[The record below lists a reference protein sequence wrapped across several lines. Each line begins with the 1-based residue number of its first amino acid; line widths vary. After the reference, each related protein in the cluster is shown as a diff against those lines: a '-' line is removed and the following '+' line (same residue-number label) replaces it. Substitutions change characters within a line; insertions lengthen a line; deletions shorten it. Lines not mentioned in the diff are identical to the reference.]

1 MDEEH
6 DDVKHMNQMVLYS
19 KVVTIR
25 DKQLEENK
33 TLESDWEQEQKRL
46 DLMMEIER
54 LKGLQIA
61 EQREIARVEA
71 QKRGAAVIIDQIK
84 EREVFRQKER
94 EMLEKEQAQM
104 ARQIEVDKQKDVVA
118 AEKKKQR
125 NQVMIAEVESANKI
139 AQIKRQEKIDQAK
152 LEDQKIVDYNKAR
165 ALKEE
170 QQQIE
175 AKRLRDEK
183 EQEIQRLRELQE
195 KAADRQGEIDALR
208 AKRAYE
214 EGERQ
219 ARQNEK
225 DKVIR
230 SQMLAAELEQARK
243 KQFLE
248 KEIMYAEQAKAE
260 RDAFLKVIAKQKE
273 EEENEKRLEY
283 ERQGAFKNHSIAIR
297 TQIGK
302 NDDVKKQERLDYLE
316 EGRKVRQ
323 KLEDDRQK
331 VEGIKGQKLASL
343 QKMGIDGK
351 Y

>member
-1 MDEEH
+1 
-6 DDVKHMNQMVLYS
+6 
-19 KVVTIR
+19 
-25 DKQLEENK
+25 
-33 TLESDWEQEQKRL
+33 
-46 DLMMEIER
+46 
-54 LKGLQIA
+54 
-61 EQREIARVEA
+61 
-71 QKRGAAVIIDQIK
+71 
-84 EREVFRQKER
+84 
-94 EMLEKEQAQM
+94 M
-104 ARQIEVDKQKDVVA
+104 ARQIEVEKQKDVVA

-125 NQVMIAEVESANKI
+125 NQVMIGEVESANKI
-139 AQIKRQEKIDQAK
+139 AQIKRQEKIEQAK

-273 EEENEKRLEY
+273 EESNEKRLEH
-283 ERQGAFKNHSIAIR
+283 ERQHAFKSHATAIR

-331 VEGIKGQKLASL
+331 VEGIKGQKLMSL